1 MRFARA
7 RTTRRASRQL
17 PRHRVDLTTS
27 RLRRVGRMRRAGRSI
42 GEANAPPQRWRRARR
57 GPSGRTFAVP
67 VKVICPPAGGVV
79 RAGVL
84 RWRETIEDGTEPLKQ
99 PQARGCAR
107 RARECEMA
115 PPRRATRV
123 EPLLRSRF
131 PQRFRRRAP
140 RALFFVFRSTL
151 MTTRKKQHP
160 SPPPL
165 AHAPLPRC
173 RTRVNPSA
181 AAASSAVLR

>member
-17 PRHRVDLTTS
+17 PRHRVDLATS
-27 RLRRVGRMRRAGRSI
+27 RSRRVGRMRRAGRSI
-42 GEANAPPQRWRRARR
+42 GEANAPPQRWRIARR

-99 PQARGCAR
+99 PQARGRAR

-115 PPRRATRV
+115 PPRSDARGAALAFSFPPTLPPPRATRAK
-123 EPLLRSRF
+123 LRF
-131 PQRFRRRAP
+131 QVDADDD
-140 RALFFVFRSTL
+140 V
-151 MTTRKKQHP
+151 KKQHP

>member
-17 PRHRVDLTTS
+17 PRHRVDLATS
-27 RLRRVGRMRRAGRSI
+27 RSRRVGRMRRAGRSI

-99 PQARGCAR
+99 PQARGRAVAR
-107 RARECEMA
+107 VSVRW
-115 PPRRATRV
+115 RRRGATRV
-123 EPLLRSRF
+123 EPLSRSRF

-140 RALFFVFRSTL
+140 RALNFVFRSTL
-151 MTTRKKQHP
+151 MTRKNSILHHRH
-160 SPPPL
+160 S
-165 AHAPLPRC
+165 
-173 RTRVNPSA
+173 RTRPCRDVA
-181 AAASSAVLR
+181 RASTLQPQRHRQRC